1 MSGAGMSAA
10 GMSGSGAQRRETETR
25 CYVFLLAPQF
35 SMIAF
40 AAAIEPLRLANR
52 LSGARLYAWRLA
64 CEGGGEA
71 ICSNGALVRVDAGL
85 DPVAREATI
94 VVCGGLDVHHAA
106 TPAVLGWLRRQARM
120 GAHLGAVCTGAHVL
134 ARAGLLDG
142 RRCTIHWENRA
153 AFAEDFPDIAVTGRV
168 FEIDGDRMTCAG
180 GAAAADM
187 MLAVI
192 AHDHGPALARR
203 VADQMIMAPLRSE
216 ADEQRLSA
224 PARIGARNPR
234 LSAIIDRM
242 EANLEDPVSPP
253 DLARD
258 AGMSV
263 RQLERLFRRYLNRSP
278 KRHYMALRLEKA
290 RTLLLQ
296 TSMSVIDVAMASGF
310 TSPSHFSKCYRAQFG
325 RTPYRERGEPDSR
338 ERG

>member
-1 MSGAGMSAA
+1 MSDAA
-10 GMSGSGAQRRETETR
+10 AERAETATR
-25 CYVFLLAPQF
+25 DYVFLLAPRF
-35 SMIAF
+35 SLIAF

-52 LSGARLYAWRLA
+52 LSGRRLYVWRLA
-64 CEGGGEA
+64 GEGGGEA
-71 ICSNGALVRVDAGL
+71 MASCGTLLRVDAGL

-94 VVCGGLDVHHAA
+94 VVCGGIDAHLAA

-120 GAHLGAVCTGAHVL
+120 GAHLGAVCTGALIL
-134 ARAGLLDG
+134 ARAGLLAG

-153 AFAEDFPDIAVTGRV
+153 AFAEEFPDADVTSRV

-192 AHDHGPALARR
+192 ARDHGPGLARM

-234 LSAIIDRM
+234 LSAIIERM

-253 DLARD
+253 ELARD

-278 KRHYMALRLEKA
+278 KRHYMQLRLEKA

-296 TSMSVIDVAMASGF
+296 TGMSVIDVAMASGF

-338 ERG
+338 ARG

>member
-1 MSGAGMSAA
+1 MSDADAERRTAA
-10 GMSGSGAQRRETETR
+10 AVETR
-25 CYVFLLAPQF
+25 AYVFLLAPQI
-35 SMIAF
+35 SLIAF

-52 LSGARLYAWRLA
+52 LAGAQLYGWRLA
-64 CEGGGEA
+64 AEGGGEA
-71 ICSNGALVRVDAGL
+71 MASCGALLRVDGGL
-85 DPVAREATI
+85 DAVARGATI
-94 VVCGGLDVHHAA
+94 VVCGGTDAHLAA
-106 TPAVLGWLRRQARM
+106 TPAVLGWLRREARM
-120 GAHLGAVCTGAHVL
+120 GAHLGAVCTGAHIL
-134 ARAGLLDG
+134 ARAGLLTG

-153 AFAEDFPDIAVTGRV
+153 AFAEDFPDIDVTGRV

-192 AHDHGPALARR
+192 ARDHGPGLARMT
-203 VADQMIMAPLRSE
+203 ADQMIMAPLRSE

-234 LSAIIDRM
+234 LSAIIERM
-242 EANLEDPVSPP
+242 EACLEEPVSPAA
-253 DLARD
+253 LARD

-278 KRHYMALRLEKA
+278 KRHYMQLRLEKA

-296 TSMSVIDVAMASGF
+296 TGMSVIDVAMASGF